1 MFPTC
6 TFLLDKT
13 CFVALDLEFYKNAV
27 QRIEIKIEEKECWG
41 NLLKLFRTGSV
52 FGIRHR

>member
-27 QRIEIKIEEKECWG
+27 RRIEIKIEEKECWG
-41 NLLKLFRTGSV
+41 NLLKLFQTGSV